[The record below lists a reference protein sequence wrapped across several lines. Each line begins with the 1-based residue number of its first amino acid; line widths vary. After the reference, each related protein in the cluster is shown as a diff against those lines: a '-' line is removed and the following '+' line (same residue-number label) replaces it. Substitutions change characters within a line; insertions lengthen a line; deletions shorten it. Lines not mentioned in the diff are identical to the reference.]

1 MIASKP
7 ELAHIPIIANA
18 SFGHT
23 TPIFTFP
30 IGGRAKLFLTRKN
43 IYHYFN
49 ALKGANESLLLW
61 FFYFSNAFCGI
72 DSFGIS
78 AHPFPCIP
86 FA

>member
-30 IGGRAKLFLTRKN
+30 IGGRAKLFLTKKR
-43 IYHYFN
+43 H
-49 ALKGANESLLLW
+49 LSL
-61 FFYFSNAFCGI
+61 F
-72 DSFGIS
+72 
-78 AHPFPCIP
+78 
-86 FA
+86 

>member
-30 IGGRAKLFLTRKN
+30 IGGRATIISSKEKTSITILT
-43 IYHYFN
+43 H
-49 ALKGANESLLLW
+49 
-61 FFYFSNAFCGI
+61 
-72 DSFGIS
+72 
-78 AHPFPCIP
+78 
-86 FA
+86 

>member
-30 IGGRAKLFLTRKN
+30 IGGHAKIISHKED

-49 ALKGANESLLLW
+49 VLKRSE
-61 FFYFSNAFCGI
+61 
-72 DSFGIS
+72 
-78 AHPFPCIP
+78 
-86 FA
+86 